1 MRVLMAADT
10 FFDTFLLYS
19 SPFFLFLSFFSVSH
33 RSFFFFFFFFLGR
46 VGHSGGVQED
56 DVAPSAPP
64 LDHMDQVFGYE
75 ATSFDAGNSMDS
87 LANWHSLFTN

>member
-19 SPFFLFLSFFSVSH
+19 IPFFLSFLPCLTVPFSFS
-33 RSFFFFFFFFLGR
+33 FFFLGR